1 MQGLVKDTWEEATGD
16 DLHRDLLVDDVA
28 HIHVHFLHQDESQG
42 TMTGVHVMITTLR
55 QDPSP
60 DLLMIGIMGCIISLR
75 VPRAMDEAHLG
86 LVRTALDE

>member
-1 MQGLVKDTWEEATGD
+1 MCFLMRGCLIFQYVMILSF
-16 DLHRDLLVDDVA
+16 
-28 HIHVHFLHQDESQG
+28 VHMKAG

-86 LVRTALDE
+86 LVRTGRYSAT